1 MNKIINVK
9 NSRYWDIENTY
20 KLNCPYTCVIGMRSN
35 GKTFG
40 CLKKGLERYS
50 EGLGQ
55 MAIVRSW
62 AEDFKGNRAKG
73 VFKDIVKKGI
83 VSDIF
88 NGEYNTIEYKAGAWY
103 LGSIDADSKITLA
116 PEPFAWAFALTGMT
130 HDKSVSYPD
139 ITFIVYDEFISR
151 TSWIP
156 DAFDLFQDVIS
167 TIVRERG
174 GTDDIRIYMLANTV
188 SYFSDFYDEMRINPR
203 ELKSGQIKVYDEY
216 PNPKLKVALEYCDV
230 VDRTDEET
238 KFFDF
243 GNKKSK
249 MILKGEFEIPEYPR
263 YREEIKPKDIKK
275 MFFIKFKEYILQCE
289 IIKTK
294 YGYIINTHMK
304 TTPVKYDN
312 DIVYDLNSYDINP
325 YRIRNILTDKSIF
338 TMKILKLI
346 EADRIYYAD
355 NVTGEVFRAYIQECL
370 QDKQL

>member
-1 MNKIINVK
+1 MNIINVK
-9 NSRYWDIENTY
+9 NKRYWDIDNTY
-20 KLNCPYTCVIGMRSN
+20 KLNCPYNVVIGMRSN

-40 CLKKGLERYS
+40 CLKRGLERYA

-62 AEDFKGNRAKG
+62 EIDFKGNRAKNI
-73 VFKDIVKKGI
+73 FNDIVKKGI
-83 VSDIF
+83 VTDLF
-88 NGEYNTIEYKAGAWY
+88 NGVYNTIEYKAGAKY
-103 LGSIDADSKITLA
+103 DDKGKVILA
-116 PEPFAWAFALTGMT
+116 PEPFAWPFALTGMT
-130 HDKSVSYPD
+130 HEKSVPYPE

-151 TSWIP
+151 SSWIP
-156 DAFDLFQDVIS
+156 DAFNLFQDVIS

-174 GTDDIRIYMLANTV
+174 GIDDIRVYMLANTV
-188 SYFSDFYDEMRINPR
+188 SYFSEFYDEMRINPR
-203 ELKSGQIKVYDEY
+203 ELKSGQIKVYDNY
-216 PNPKLKVALEYCDV
+216 PNPKLRVALEYCDV
-230 VDRTDEET
+230 VERTDDET

-263 YREEIKPKDIKK
+263 YREEIRPKDIKK

-289 IIKTK
+289 IVKTK
-294 YGYIINTHMK
+294 YGYIINTHLK

-346 EADRIYYAD
+346 NEDKIYYAD
-355 NVTGEVFRAYIQECL
+355 NVTGEIFRAYIQECIE
-370 QDKQL
+370 DKQI